1 MDKGLLNTVAFLDL
15 KKAFST
21 FDHKILIEKLNMYGV
36 KQHSLK
42 LLESYITN
50 LSQKCFINGT
60 LSHSKPIKCGIPQGL
75 VLGPLFFLVYINDLP
90 NCLKYCTPTMF
101 ADDTTLTVC
110 GKSTH
115 EISSAMHE
123 S

>member
-15 KKAFST
+15 KKAFGT